1 MVGFTSEK
9 TCHKIYRERY
19 RYITT
24 GLKCLAVK
32 ASPYLSTKVDVKDQ
46 VKHNGQTSV
55 VCAWAVLLH
64 LGHQQMLRQ
73 NSGHLNTLTN
83 KPKHHHQQMLCPNSY
98 RATKNK
104 TTKFTRMKNVCSDAV
119 QGADL
124 VQIWRDGHEP
134 FRAPQHEESI
144 LASARNQ
151 QVGEKGALFQ
161 VRNDSHHGQR
171 WACNQKIS
179 PRLNAC
185 LSHTKDSTASMS
197 RGTILTTYSMRI
209 QHSKHIT
216 TQDSYNIQHENTAQQ
231 AHHNTGFLQH
241 TA

>member
-134 FRAPQHEESI
+134 LRAPQHEESI

-179 PRLNAC
+179 PRLNAS
-185 LSHTKDSTASMS
+185 LSHTKTAQQACHEAQFLQHTAWEYSTASTS
-197 RGTILTTYSMRI
+197 QHRILTTYSMSVVI
-209 QHSKHIT
+209 LFH
-216 TQDSYNIQHENTAQQ
+216 
-231 AHHNTGFLQH
+231 
-241 TA
+241 